1 MYFFIRPYIK
11 FIINGIN
18 VRIIDPP
25 DNPDAP
31 LWIYRYMRFP
41 SVSSQTNET
50 NKLETD
56 KHPEMAVFEVPLIA
70 NGLAAETGA
79 GKAIRPLQRQT

>member
-1 MYFFIRPYIK
+1 M
-11 FIINGIN
+11 
-18 VRIIDPP
+18 VRIIGRQIIR
-25 DNPDAP
+25 DAP
-31 LWIYRYMRFP
+31 LCSYRDTPGDCRLSS

-50 NKLETD
+50 NKLEAD

-79 GKAIRPLQRQT
+79 GKAIRPVTTNVTLCIATVNT